1 MIRPVSARFVPEA
14 AAAVSERLRSFD
26 SDPRTYVFGAL
37 VGGIEVVLM
46 ALNLDGNLRSIG
58 WIVVAIS
65 VMAPTAGLTVIATL
79 ALFRE
84 PIGLGPLGFN
94 ATVIGACALGVTGR
108 LMVLGLARRPTS
120 FRPEFV
126 AIAAFL
132 GISAFQLLSI
142 GTRLTDQRELFA
154 RRQFTEVAGGLLLV
168 VLVGVAVS
176 PRARSFLVAALVPGI
191 IVAGLAAIASL
202 SPALMSWLPI
212 WGLLPSQD
220 VSARGTGIFY
230 NPNYLG
236 QAMVIGVLILA
247 SARRLGLPSGLARRP
262 WLGVIAPLLGLVA
275 SFSRGAL
282 LALVSGVVALYWGRG
297 RRNFLIAVL
306 AGILVVLVSYPV
318 ILGARHALT
327 FGPDVALS
335 EEAQQVSDRSRIAVL
350 RAGVK
355 LFIDSPL
362 VGVGYG
368 QFHYESPKYLKA
380 SPITYPH
387 NNFLQILAEQGLV
400 GLGAFMLVLLALFVA
415 LSRRGDAYAV
425 VARAMLVAF
434 AVGALFAEPLTSL
447 QTTAIMWIV
456 VGAALAPTEPDDP
469 PGEPAEDWL
478 ATAPLN
484 RWSATSAPAS
494 VPRLLAPYGSS
505 ASLLERPGSEPR
517 PTP

>member
-1 MIRPVSARFVPEA
+1 MPEA
-14 AAAVSERLRSFD
+14 AAVVSERLRSFD
-26 SDPRTYVFGAL
+26 SDPRTYVVGAI
-37 VGGIEVVLM
+37 VGGVELVLM
-46 ALNLDGNLRSIG
+46 ALNLDGDLRVMG
-58 WIVVAIS
+58 WIVVAMSI
-65 VMAPTAGLTVIATL
+65 MAPTAGLTVIATL

-108 LMVLGLARRPTS
+108 VMVHGLARRPTS

-132 GISAFQLLSI
+132 GVSAFQLISI

-176 PRARSFLVAALVPGI
+176 PRARSYLVAALVPGI
-191 IVAGLAAIASL
+191 VIAGIAAIASL

-212 WGLLPSQD
+212 GGLLPTQD

-236 QAMVIGVLILA
+236 QAMVIGVLVLA
-247 SARRLGLPSGLARRP
+247 NARRLQLPAGLGRRP
-262 WLGVIAPLLGLVA
+262 WLGVPAPLLGVVV

-282 LALVSGVVALYWGRG
+282 VALVSGVVALYWGRG
-297 RRNFLIAVL
+297 RRIFLIAVL
-306 AGILVVLVSYPV
+306 AGILVVLVSYP
-318 ILGARHALT
+318 LLLTARHALT
-327 FGPDVALS
+327 FGPDIALS

-355 LFIDSPL
+355 LFVDSPL

-368 QFHYESPKYLKA
+368 QFHFESPKYLKA
-380 SPITYPH
+380 SAITYPH

-400 GLGAFMLVLLALFVA
+400 GFGAFLLVLLALLVA

-434 AVGALFAEPLTSL
+434 GVGALFAEPLTSL

-456 VGAALAPTEPDDP
+456 VGAALAPTEPEEP
-469 PGEPAEDWL
+469 PGAPVEDWL
-478 ATAPLN
+478 PTARLD
-484 RWSATSAPAS
+484 RWTPTAS
-494 VPRLLAPYGSS
+494 PTPMPRPLAPYGSRT
-505 ASLLERPGSEPR
+505 SLLDRPGSEPR